1 MRRRRQ
7 LIRTAVFCGGVG
19 VTEILIGTYE
29 ISAGNLMA
37 GAVFLIL
44 AAVIAAIAYR
54 DDDNHKEE
62 E

>member
-1 MRRRRQ
+1 MNK
-7 LIRTAVFCGGVG
+7 ITK
-19 VTEILIGTYE
+19 
-29 ISAGNLMA
+29 SNLLA
-37 GAVFLIL
+37 T